1 MKLPKPD
8 LIDFIALTCGNL
20 ISRSGFFF
28 KDKTYRQFTSGEGKL
43 PVWIVEMSILYTLIS
58 SISLLSIYSVVLAP
72 YLPITTLILALAPG
86 QEYMLQYAICYHH

>member
-8 LIDFIALTCGNL
+8 LIDFIALTCGNV
-20 ISRSGFFF
+20 IFESVFFF
-28 KDKTYRQFTSGEGKL
+28 KDKPYRQFTSGEGKL

-58 SISLLSIYSVVLAP
+58 SISLLSIYRVVLAP